1 MKERIGYVDAAKG
14 LGMLLIMLGHITKYD
29 NPVDLWMSSFK
40 VVIFYIMSGF
50 LMSYTGSVKKRSFGV
65 FMKKTLTSLAI
76 PYVTFSI
83 LGIMFKVGCIYVKE
97 KPIKKI
103 TKVFWEYLWD
113 SVFLTGINS
122 MWFLPTIFFG
132 EIIFFFLIRSHIA
145 IKLLY
150 SVAGLYAITAT
161 NNIIDSFVLRADGKL
176 TQTSI
181 DNIVCRCYRIQ
192 TCN

>member
-113 SVFLTGINS
+113 SVVFADYFFRRDYIFLFNKKPHCNKAFVFSCRSVCDNS
-122 MWFLPTIFFG
+122 N
-132 EIIFFFLIRSHIA
+132 
-145 IKLLY
+145 KQY
-150 SVAGLYAITAT
+150 Y
-161 NNIIDSFVLRADGKL
+161 
-176 TQTSI
+176 
-181 DNIVCRCYRIQ
+181 
-192 TCN
+192 